1 MTESSPTDLPA
12 VLNEIVEFK
21 RSEIESSKS
30 TEPISVL
37 ESMIADSESPRD
49 FFSALVKPGA
59 KETRVIAEIK
69 RRSPSAGLIRPEY
82 GSLDGQD
89 GFRPEI
95 IAQQY
100 SNAGASAISCLTD
113 EKFFGGHLS
122 FIKRIK
128 AEINLPVIRKDFI
141 LDPYQILQARA
152 HGADAVL
159 LIAEC
164 LNDAQIAQMLSLSN
178 DLGLG
183 VLIESHSEHN
193 FLRVLPL
200 VKASAHQQV
209 LVGINNRDLAHMVT
223 DLNTT
228 ARLAPLTTDR
238 SVLVSESG
246 IKTPQDLIDLRGSG
260 VHIVLVGEHLMR
272 QPHPGN
278 ALSALLKPA
287 TEVQ

>member
-1 MTESSPTDLPA
+1 MSEPSPSDLPA

-21 RSEIESSKS
+21 RSEIVSAKAS
-30 TEPISVL
+30 EPSSVL
-37 ESMIADSESPRD
+37 ESMIADSEPTRD
-49 FFSALVKPGA
+49 FFSALVKPNESG
-59 KETRVIAEIK
+59 TRVIAEIK

-82 GSLDGQD
+82 EQD
-89 GFRPEI
+89 GFKPEA

-128 AEINLPVIRKDFI
+128 SQINLPVIRKDFI
-141 LDPYQILQARA
+141 IDPYQILQARA

-164 LNDAQIAQMLSLSN
+164 LGDSQISQMLDLAN
-178 DLGLG
+178 DLDLA
-183 VLIESHSEHN
+183 VLIESHSESN
-193 FLRVLPL
+193 LARVLPL

-209 LVGINNRDLAHMVT
+209 LIGVNNRDLTKMAT
-223 DLNTT
+223 ELSNT
-228 ARLAPLTTDR
+228 ARLAPLVEDR
-238 SVLVSESG
+238 SALVSESG
-246 IKTPQDLIDLRGSG
+246 IKTPKDLADLRASA

-272 QPHPGN
+272 QQHPGN
-278 ALSALLKPA
+278 ALSQLLKPIA
-287 TEVQ
+287 SSG